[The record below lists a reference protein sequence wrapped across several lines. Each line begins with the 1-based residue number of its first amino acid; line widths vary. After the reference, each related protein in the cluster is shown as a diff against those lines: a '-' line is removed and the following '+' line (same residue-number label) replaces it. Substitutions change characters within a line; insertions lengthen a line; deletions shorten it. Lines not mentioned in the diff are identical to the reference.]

1 MKAIRVAIFLAAAAV
16 IGLGFLG
23 LNVLEKDP
31 GMAFL
36 LGSLTLGGG
45 ILISGL
51 FSLKM
56 PWHGIIAAGVLA
68 LLGFGRGVL
77 NIPGFAEF
85 LSGNRDRGIA
95 PVLEAGVA
103 LACVFLL
110 LAVHRRWSRERL
122 RRVMEEE

>member
-1 MKAIRVAIFLAAAAV
+1 MKGIRIAIFLAAATV

-23 LNVLEKDP
+23 LRLLEKDD
-31 GMAFL
+31 GMALL

-56 PWHGIIAAGVLA
+56 PWHGILAAGVLA

-77 NIPGFAEF
+77 NIPGFADYLGGGRE
-85 LSGNRDRGIA
+85 RGIA
-95 PVLEAGVA
+95 PVLEAAVA
-103 LACVFLL
+103 LVCIFLL
-110 LAVHRRWSRERL
+110 LAVHREWSRERL
-122 RRVMEEE
+122 RRSIGI

>member
-68 LLGFGRGVL
+68 LLGFGRGY
-77 NIPGFAEF
+77 
-85 LSGNRDRGIA
+85 
-95 PVLEAGVA
+95 
-103 LACVFLL
+103 
-110 LAVHRRWSRERL
+110 
-122 RRVMEEE
+122 